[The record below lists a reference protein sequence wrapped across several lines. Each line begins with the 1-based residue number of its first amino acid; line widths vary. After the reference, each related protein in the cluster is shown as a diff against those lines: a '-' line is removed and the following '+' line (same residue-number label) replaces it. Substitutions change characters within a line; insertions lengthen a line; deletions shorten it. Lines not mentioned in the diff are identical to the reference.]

1 MGNIFS
7 FFFRPSRK
15 RCLTTSPNT
24 QQLVTNALT
33 GTIREYLSE
42 TQSPGLENPARS
54 SKHPKPILK
63 LLSSA
68 LSHHYT
74 YTIPQS
80 LLFGVITTAS
90 VISSTLLLN
99 SKAYAQTSP
108 VNNTE
113 INSYAQAVLAMEP
126 ARQHA
131 FEEIK
136 KLIGSGEIPKIVCN
150 DGNSINGLPRKAQD
164 IAVNYCTRSQ
174 KIVEDNGLSIDRFN
188 KITIEAQNDN
198 NLKRQIYNTLLR
210 LQKTSDLR

>member
-1 MGNIFS
+1 M
-7 FFFRPSRK
+7 
-15 RCLTTSPNT
+15 
-24 QQLVTNALT
+24 
-33 GTIREYLSE
+33 
-42 TQSPGLENPARS
+42 
-54 SKHPKPILK
+54 LK
-63 LLSSA
+63 LLFTALPHRYASA
-68 LSHHYT
+68 IS
-74 YTIPQS
+74 QS
-80 LLFGVITTAS
+80 LLLGLITTTS
-90 VISSTLLLN
+90 VISSTLSLN
-99 SKAYAQTSP
+99 SKAYAQTA

-136 KLIGSGEIPKIVCN
+136 KLIGGGEIPQIVCN

-188 KITIEAQNDN
+188 KITMEAQNNN

-210 LQKTSDLR
+210 LQKAPDFP